1 MDATGGFA
9 LLPILMIAMTVIV
22 FAIVFGVIAVVIVK
36 GLRLRARNDAS
47 PVETTRVAVVSKR
60 TSVHGGGGDSLAST
74 SYHVTFELLEGER
87 VELGV
92 SGAEYG
98 QLAEGDRGMLT
109 RQGTRYKGFV
119 RDITGSAL

>member
-1 MDATGGFA
+1 MDDSWGFTV
-9 LLPILMIAMTVIV
+9 LPVIIGLV
-22 FAIVFGVIAVVIVK
+22 FLVVFVAIAVAIVK
-36 GLRLRARNDAS
+36 GLMLRARNNAS
-47 PVETTRVAVVSKR
+47 PVETLRAAVVAKR
-60 TSVHGGGGDSLAST
+60 AKVSGGMGDTSSST

-98 QLAEGDRGMLT
+98 LLAEGDRGMLT
-109 RQGTRYKGFV
+109 RQGTRYQGFV